1 MFLAGKQTEMTNTRQ
16 QIAAHL
22 AGFQDLQALKL
33 AVWEWVNSSDG
44 SLSAFA
50 KALANYRDQPLTEA
64 LTEAEWQQLQQQG
77 LAFDSDSDSRAE
89 DMQRLQRYRETGES
103 IPHDQVVAWLA
114 SIGTEHELPCPK

>member
-1 MFLAGKQTEMTNTRQ
+1 MTNTRQ

-50 KALANYRDQPLTEA
+50 KALEIYRDQPE
-64 LTEAEWQQLQQQG
+64 LTEAEWRQLQQQG
-77 LAFDSDSDSRAE
+77 LAFDSDSASRVE
-89 DMQRLQRYRETGES
+89 DMQRLRRYRETGES
-103 IPHDQVVAWLA
+103 IPHDQVAAWLA

>member
-1 MFLAGKQTEMTNTRQ
+1 MANTRR

-44 SLSAFA
+44 SLTAFA
-50 KALANYRDQPLTEA
+50 KVLAIHRDQPE

-77 LAFDSDSDSRAE
+77 LAFDSDSASRAE
-89 DMQRLQRYRETGES
+89 DMQRLQRYQETGES
-103 IPHDQVVAWLA
+103 IPHDQVAAWLS
-114 SIGTEHELPCPK
+114 SIGR